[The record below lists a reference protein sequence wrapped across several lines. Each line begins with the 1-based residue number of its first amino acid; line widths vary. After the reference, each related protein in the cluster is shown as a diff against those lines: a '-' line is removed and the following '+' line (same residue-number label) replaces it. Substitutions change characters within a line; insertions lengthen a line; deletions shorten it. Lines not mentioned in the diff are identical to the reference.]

1 MIIIDE
7 DLKVSLKKD
16 KTFND
21 LIDEIAIVFFL
32 IQAQQLFYF
41 W

>member
-7 DLKVSLKKD
+7 DLKVSLKQD

-21 LIDEIAIVFFL
+21 LLDEIAIVFF
-32 IQAQQLFYF
+32 
-41 W
+41 